1 MPQKSQHVTGALF
14 DVKPA
19 PGTGAFSRAQA
30 PLSTEVNL
38 RTEPRETRV
47 AVASTAPLEAEP
59 VIRAT
64 SRLVSDAEARA
75 ELSRMLEESITKE
88 VTFSATLASSEPASA
103 PKPTRARG
111 SLQKPSPAL
120 AEQWHQNIASELR
133 RQRPISEYNTMA
145 HLDSQESS
153 VRFASAMH
161 SEEVGEWW
169 SGAATQSPADP
180 TRVVHMP
187 PIRVEMP
194 RRGMRWGSLFIFF
207 IAAGLVTAGMVGLSR
222 YGSELKSRVMRDSTI
237 AIDNLSQAKEH
248 IAELRF
254 HDASANFLSAFEQF
268 SQLQKD
274 VDVFGEGLGALI
286 AKLPGTDA
294 YRTGRN
300 LVRAGTLI
308 ADAGH
313 ALADA
318 VDKLS
323 STGAVLQQDANT
335 RALVTEKIRPLAA
348 ALVLADANMERAS
361 ELVAD
366 IDPDTLPEDK
376 RAALAAFTAQLPA
389 LHTVVRDGMQYV
401 DLLQYM
407 IGIGDDRR
415 FLVLFLNDSEVRP
428 MGGFPG
434 SYGILEFS
442 GGRMSSFTADDI
454 YNPDGQ
460 LKEKIVPP
468 MALQHITPHWAM
480 RDAGWFID
488 GPTSAEATLSFFKK
502 ETGLDADGVIALN
515 TKVLGEVL
523 DVVGAIPM
531 PAYNITLKG
540 DTFLEALQ
548 REVEYGENRKQNKP
562 KQVIIDAA
570 PLVVD
575 RIASGSREQWLSM
588 LRIFVAAL
596 ERKDMLMYFRNEDTQ
611 AFAREKGFDGHIRS
625 DAGDFLM
632 TVFSNVKGAKTDA
645 LTDTRTALQ
654 TTVYDAASEHTLTLT
669 RTHRGGDHALPI
681 YNTENPAYVRV
692 VVPRGAQLGAITG
705 NDTPAYTAL
714 TTYTDAAPNAMLQN
728 IEQGTDL
735 ANGVRVTTEGDR
747 TVFGFWMITK
757 PGMEKTVTLS
767 YSVPRTDAKAYQLT
781 VQKQPGMLLKP
792 LDVAF
797 TFPDAPSVRT
807 ESTLTQKDTAWS
819 WSGTLDRDL
828 AIRFTTQ

>member
-19 PGTGAFSRAQA
+19 PGTGGFSRAQA
-30 PLSTEVNL
+30 PLPVEVNL
-38 RTEPRETRV
+38 RTQPRETRV
-47 AVASTAPLEAEP
+47 AVATTAALESEP

-75 ELSRMLEESITKE
+75 ELSRMLEESVAKE
-88 VTFSATLASSEPASA
+88 VAFSPTLASSEPIAT
-103 PKPTRARG
+103 PKPARARG
-111 SLQKPSPAL
+111 SLQKPSPAI
-120 AEQWHQNIASELR
+120 EERWHQDIATELR
-133 RQRPISEYNTMA
+133 RSRPVSEYGAMA
-145 HLDSQESS
+145 NLNPEESS
-153 VRFASAMH
+153 VRFASAMR

-169 SGAATQSPADP
+169 SGASTPLPADP
-180 TRVVHMP
+180 TRVIHMP
-187 PIRVEMP
+187 PIRAEAP
-194 RRGMRWGSLFIFF
+194 RRSIRWGALFGFVLV
-207 IAAGLVTAGMVGLSR
+207 AGLVTAGMVGLSR

-268 SQLQKD
+268 SKLQKD
-274 VDVFGEGLGALI
+274 VDVFGDGLGALI

-313 ALADA
+313 ALTDA

-335 RALVTEKIRPLAA
+335 RTLVTEKIRPLAA
-348 ALVLADANMERAS
+348 ALALADANMERAA

-366 IDPDTLPEDK
+366 IDPNVLPEDK
-376 RAALAAFTAQLPA
+376 RAALAAFSEQLPA
-389 LHTVVRDGMQYV
+389 LHTVVRDGVKYI

-442 GGRMSSFTADDI
+442 GGRMSSFKADDI

-468 MALQHITPHWAM
+468 TALQHITPHWAM

-488 GPTSAEATLSFFKK
+488 GPTSAETTLSFFKK

-523 DVVGAIPM
+523 DVVGEIKV
-531 PAYNITLKG
+531 PAYNITLKS
-540 DTFLEALQ
+540 DSFLEELQ

-562 KQVIIDAA
+562 KQVIVDAA

-575 RIASGSREQWLSM
+575 RIATGGREQWLSL
-588 LRIFVAAL
+588 LRIFVGAL
-596 ERKDMLMYFRNEDTQ
+596 ERKDMLMYFRNEDVQ

-625 DAGDFLM
+625 DGGDFLM

-645 LTDTRTALQ
+645 LTDTKASLK
-654 TTVYDAASEHTLTLT
+654 TTVYNAASEHTLSLT
-669 RTHRGGDHALPI
+669 RTHKGGDHELPI
-681 YNTENPAYVRV
+681 YNTENPSYVRV
-692 VVPRGAQLGAITG
+692 VVPRGAQLGAISG
-705 NDTPAYTAL
+705 NDAPGYTAL
-714 TTYTDAAPNAMLQN
+714 TKYTDATVDATLRG
-728 IEQGTDL
+728 IEEGTEL

-757 PGMEKTVTLS
+757 PGSEKTVTLS
-767 YSVPRTDAKAYQLT
+767 YSVPRTNAGAYELT
-781 VQKQPGMLLKP
+781 VQKQPGMILKP
-792 LDVAF
+792 FDMALS
-797 TFPDAPSVRT
+797 FPDAPKVQT
-807 ESTLTQKDTAWS
+807 ESSLTKGAAAWS
-819 WSGTLDRDL
+819 WSGALERDL
-828 AIRFTTQ
+828 VIRFTTQ

>member
-30 PLSTEVNL
+30 PLPAEVNL
-38 RTEPRETRV
+38 RIEPRQTRV
-47 AVASTAPLEAEP
+47 AVAATAPLEAEP

-64 SRLVSDAEARA
+64 SRLMSDAEARA
-75 ELSRMLEESITKE
+75 ELSRMLEESIAKE
-88 VTFSATLASSEPASA
+88 VAFSATLASAGPEVA
-103 PKPTRARG
+103 PKPTRIRG
-111 SLQKPSPAL
+111 SLQKPSPAV
-120 AEQWHQNIASELR
+120 AERWHDDIATELR
-133 RQRPISEYNTMA
+133 RQRPVSEYSAMA
-145 HLDSQESS
+145 HLDPQESS
-153 VRFASAMH
+153 VRFASAMR

-169 SGAATQSPADP
+169 SGASAQSPADP
-180 TRVVHMP
+180 TRVIHMP
-187 PIRVEMP
+187 PIRVEAP
-194 RRGMRWGSLFIFF
+194 RRRMRWGPLFAFF
-207 IAAGLVTAGMVGLSR
+207 IAAGLVTAGMIGLSR

-237 AIDNLSQAKEH
+237 AIDNLSQAKQH

-286 AKLPGTDA
+286 AKLPGTEA

-323 STGAVLQQDANT
+323 STGAILQQDANT
-335 RALVTEKIRPLAA
+335 RTLVTEKIRPLAA
-348 ALVLADANMERAS
+348 ALALADANMERAS

-366 IDPDTLPEDK
+366 IDPATLPEDK
-376 RAALAAFTAQLPA
+376 RAALATFAEQLPA
-389 LHTVVRDGMQYV
+389 LHAVVRDGVKYI

-415 FLVLFLNDSEVRP
+415 FLVLFLNDSEARP

-442 GGRMSSFTADDI
+442 GGRMSSFKADDI

-468 MALQHITPHWAM
+468 KALQHITPHWAM

-488 GPTSAEATLSFFKK
+488 GPTSAEVTLSFFKK
-502 ETGLDADGVIALN
+502 ETGLDADGVIAIN

-531 PAYNITLKG
+531 PAYNITLKS
-540 DTFLEALQ
+540 DTFLEELQ

-570 PLVVD
+570 PLVVEK
-575 RIASGSREQWLSM
+575 IASSGREQWLSM

-596 ERKDMLMYFRNEDTQ
+596 ERKDMLMYFRNEDVQ
-611 AFAREKGFDGHIRS
+611 AFAREKGFDGHVRS
-625 DAGDFLM
+625 DTGDFLM
-632 TVFSNVKGAKTDA
+632 TVFANVKGAKTDA
-645 LTDTRTALQ
+645 LTDTRASLK
-654 TTVYDAASEHTLTLT
+654 TTVYNAASEHTLTLT
-669 RTHRGGDHALPI
+669 RVHRGGDHALPI

-692 VVPRGAQLGAITG
+692 VVPRGAQLSAITG
-705 NDTPAYTAL
+705 NDTPAHAPLVTYADA
-714 TTYTDAAPNAMLQN
+714 TTDPVLQS
-728 IEQGTDL
+728 IEQGTEL
-735 ANGVRVTTEGDR
+735 ANGVRVTTESDR
-747 TVFGFWMITK
+747 TVFGFWMVTK
-757 PGMEKTVTLS
+757 PGAEKTVTLS
-767 YSVPRTDAKAYQLT
+767 YSVPRTDTKAYELT

-797 TFPDAPSVRT
+797 TFPDAPHVRA
-807 ESTLTQKDTAWS
+807 EGDIAHKDAAWS

-828 AIRFTTQ
+828 AIRFATQ